1 VTRQQDYASG
11 FSHDDALSASI
22 LRQLLGSL
30 AQLFFNWRAPNHR
43 DVKFLGK
50 SDDGVHELAKLLG
63 WAVCT
68 LVCCMVVFI
77 RTRSSVPNAQ

>member
-1 VTRQQDYASG
+1 VTRQQSHASG
-11 FSHDDALSASI
+11 FSHDNALSASV

-50 SDDGVHELAKLLG
+50 SDDGCHELAKLLG
-63 WAVCT
+63 WAVCA
-68 LVCCMVVFI
+68 LV
-77 RTRSSVPNAQ
+77 SVHLAILK